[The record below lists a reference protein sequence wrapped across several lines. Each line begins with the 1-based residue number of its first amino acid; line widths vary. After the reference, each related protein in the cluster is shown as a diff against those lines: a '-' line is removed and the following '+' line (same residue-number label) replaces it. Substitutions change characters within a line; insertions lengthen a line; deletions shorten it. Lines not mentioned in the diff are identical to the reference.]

1 MLAQFQA
8 CNQRPRIMYVL
19 QQGTFGSRLRG
30 TIQHESHRQL
40 LIVKIFNHKAPF
52 GVLFYCMS
60 KRGAVVNEPSAQLWK
75 KLNEVSD
82 KLQQVTE
89 QLVEANAI
97 NRGYHTALEQMRV
110 KVEALEQQKFKDQ
123 GAISM
128 LKWGLGFVLG
138 VAISG
143 GTWTI
148 NSINQLKQDMAIM
161 QSHREDSK

>member
-1 MLAQFQA
+1 M
-8 CNQRPRIMYVL
+8 
-19 QQGTFGSRLRG
+19 
-30 TIQHESHRQL
+30 
-40 LIVKIFNHKAPF
+40 
-52 GVLFYCMS
+52 
-60 KRGAVVNEPSAQLWK
+60 NEPSASLWK

-82 KLQQVTE
+82 RLQKVSE
-89 QLVEANAI
+89 QLIEANAI
-97 NRGYHTALEQMRV
+97 NKGYHQALDQQRAKVEILEQDNH
-110 KVEALEQQKFKDQ
+110 KAQ

-161 QSHREDSK
+161 QSHREASK

>member
-1 MLAQFQA
+1 M
-8 CNQRPRIMYVL
+8 
-19 QQGTFGSRLRG
+19 
-30 TIQHESHRQL
+30 
-40 LIVKIFNHKAPF
+40 
-52 GVLFYCMS
+52 LFYCQ
-60 KRGAVVNEPSAQLWK
+60 KGAVVNEPSAQLWK

-82 KLQQVTE
+82 KLQKVTE
-89 QLVEANAI
+89 QLVEANTL
-97 NRGYHTALEQMRV
+97 NKGYHAALEQMRV
-110 KVEALEQQKFKDQ
+110 KVELLEQQKFKDQ